1 MATVVQVKAKNS
13 SCIAGALRGK
23 VGWPLVSK
31 RRRGGK
37 KPKLW
42 IQEAI
47 PPKRRGV
54 LREEVMRR
62 KGRAGFDSR
71 GRIKASVIEEI
82 IRKDGFKKQAVLA
95 RTLRKLKRKRGKR
108 REK

>member
-1 MATVVQVKAKNS
+1 MAIKAKNK

-37 KPKLW
+37 KPKYW

-47 PPKRRGV
+47 GV
-54 LREEVMRR
+54 KGSLREEVMRR

-95 RTLRKLKRKRGKR
+95 RTLRGLKKRGKR